1 MARKQAVI
9 RVKKKLL
16 KSHKQAIVG
25 EALVL
30 EYWYTI
36 KRKLNLPVH
45 HGRWPSDLIEVF
57 VIILSYFPGVLTIVK
72 QF

>member
-9 RVKKKLL
+9 RVKNKLF
-16 KSHKQAIVG
+16 KSPKQAIG
-25 EALVL
+25 EALVS
-30 EYWYTI
+30 EYWYI

-45 HGRWPSDLIEVF
+45 HGRWPSDLIKVF
-57 VIILSYFPGVLTIVK
+57 VIILSYFPGVLTIK